1 METAYSRYEII
12 ETLGTGVTS
21 RVDKARDPVIGRTV
35 ALKTFLQGFGSCDLQ
50 QQFARE
56 AQIIGRL
63 SHPNIVALY
72 DVGTNKDGVPYFVME
87 YVAGRTLEAVLAD
100 GALPLARTA
109 LWAADLAGALSLAHR
124 ANIIHGDIKPANIIV
139 TPEGHVKLGDFGVAR
154 FATQTSGYGKVMGT
168 PAYLSPEQIQGVLQD
183 TRSDLF
189 SLGIILYQ
197 MACGVR
203 PFKGSSIGA
212 VCAQIIACDPPPPSH
227 HNPSLPPTFDRVV
240 MRCLSKDPAKR
251 YPTAEALASSLYPFA
266 RNNEP
271 TQPKPARPS
280 LQGSLLSWWNR
291 PIQQKEVWIAG
302 AGLILILTTGL
313 VMNARHK
320 RSVLAASAVRASS
333 VAPSPLPGSANPS
346 ADVSFATPVQANALT
361 AASFGVTDDSAPVV
375 AKDSANSAPDAPA
388 KVSRRHSLPAP
399 PDKSEK
405 NIAAE
410 PSPAPTSPPP
420 ATGEQITT
428 PRAPVHK
435 DSGTLNVQV
444 VSAVANERLAIY
456 AGSELLLSIPL
467 ESAHIGE
474 MLHFDRPLSVGSHP
488 LRVALYNSNSE
499 LHAQKEGLAEVV
511 ADGQS
516 TLGIRIN
523 RRPKFLIRKETALE
537 ISWPNP
543 LSADAR

>member
-1 METAYSRYEII
+1 METAYSRYEIL

-87 YVAGRTLEAVLAD
+87 YVSGRTLEAVMAGG
-100 GALPLARTA
+100 GAMPLARAA

-139 TPEGHVKLGDFGVAR
+139 TPEGQVKLGDFGVAR
-154 FATQTSGYGKVMGT
+154 FATQTSGYAKVMGT
-168 PAYLSPEQIQGVLQD
+168 PAYLSPEQIQGQLQD

-203 PFKGSSIGA
+203 PFNGSSIGA

-251 YPTAEALASSLYPFA
+251 YPTAEALAASLYPFA

-271 TQPKPARPS
+271 IQPKPARP
-280 LQGSLLSWWNR
+280 SLLSWWNR

-302 AGLILILTTGL
+302 TGLILILTTGFAI
-313 VMNARHK
+313 NARHK
-320 RSVLAASAVRASS
+320 RPVLAASTVPAST
-333 VAPSPLPGSANPS
+333 VAPSPLPSSANPS
-346 ADVSFATPVQANALT
+346 ADVSFATPVQGNALT

-375 AKDSANSAPDAPA
+375 AKDSANSAPDSPA
-388 KVSRRHSLPAP
+388 KVSRMHPLPAP
-399 PDKSEK
+399 PKK
-405 NIAAE
+405 NQKKIAPE
-410 PSPAPTSPPP
+410 PSPAAP
-420 ATGEQITT
+420 ALPAETDKPVAAQGQTPQRKDTGSLSI
-428 PRAPVHK
+428 
-435 DSGTLNVQV
+435 QV
-444 VSAVANERLAIY
+444 VSAVANEKLAIY
-456 AGSELLLSIPL
+456 AGSELLLSTPL

-474 MLHFDRPLSVGSHP
+474 TLHFDRPLSVGSHA
-488 LRVALYNSNSE
+488 LRVALYNANSE
-499 LHAQKEGLAEVV
+499 LHVQKEGLAEVV
-511 ADGQS
+511 ADGPN

-523 RRPKFLIRKETALE
+523 RRPKLLIRKETALE
-537 ISWPNP
+537 ISWPNQ